1 MTTKTRAQTGGETGV
16 NGEFYRGGQFLPSSP
31 TMEKG
36 AFKQSKRRK
45 GTGKQEIEPYVWE
58 IPPTETAKPVNLA
71 MFVAMPVRE
80 GREIVGYERY
90 EPAIRGSLKD
100 EMFMGWHIDELI
112 EMYNSGQRW
121 FEPR

>member
-1 MTTKTRAQTGGETGV
+1 MTTKARARVGGETGM
-16 NGEFYRGGQFLPSSP
+16 NGEFYEGGQFLPSSP
-31 TMEKG
+31 MTEKG

-45 GTGKQEIEPYVWE
+45 GTGKQEIESYVWE
-58 IPPTETAKPVNLA
+58 IPPTDTSRPVKLA
-71 MFVAMPVRE
+71 MTFCMPL
-80 GREIVGYERY
+80 GNNQYERY
-90 EPAIRGSLKD
+90 EPAIKGSLKK